1 MSRLPA
7 ISRKHKVCV
16 ICEGLEE
23 HIYFQRLISLNVW
36 SREYEFIPVNAKGES
51 NLFARFQDAY
61 NNDSYEVILIFC
73 DTDKYPYRE
82 YSQVKKKINDFF
94 DKRLA
99 AQKLILWAN
108 PCSMQIILSH
118 FGDVSLA
125 NQDKKTN
132 ADIIEKL
139 TGVAGYDGHEKQITE
154 ICNHIFQR
162 TYPEMKSRLV
172 QEEYMDSCAGTSN
185 IVRFLYLFEND
196 DAKWIADIKKY
207 LEKYRC

>member
-125 NQDKKTN
+125 NQGKKTN

-172 QEEYMDSCAGTSN
+172 QEEYMDSYAGTSN
-185 IVRFLYLFEND
+185 IVRFLDLFEND

-207 LEKYRC
+207 LEK